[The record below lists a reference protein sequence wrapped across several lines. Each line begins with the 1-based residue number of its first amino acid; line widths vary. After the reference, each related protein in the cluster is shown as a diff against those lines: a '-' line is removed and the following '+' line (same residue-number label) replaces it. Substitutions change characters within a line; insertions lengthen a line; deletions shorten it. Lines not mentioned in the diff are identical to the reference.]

1 MLARD
6 FVYTKRGK
14 PLEDRLAELHISG
27 CLLFVLLFR
36 SIRTAVLSPVDTRA
50 MFLDCDES
58 GTFWSR
64 ILFAVYTQNMNPQSK
79 LSGFVMSPKT
89 FEFGI

>member
-6 FVYTKRGK
+6 FVYTKRGE

-50 MFLDCDES
+50 NVS
-58 GTFWSR
+58 G
-64 ILFAVYTQNMNPQSK
+64 L
-79 LSGFVMSPKT
+79 
-89 FEFGI
+89 